1 MHEEQNNAP
10 VKTVRSN
17 RQQANFPNLEEK
29 ENLKALAK
37 KLNADE
43 NIIFTGK
50 LNHSDL
56 IEILKKS
63 KAMLVYTEKDNN
75 MVSIVESIALATP
88 IITTS
93 VPYNSSYIKANELG
107 IVKDDWNE
115 DDLNKIAC
123 DNKYINSCMNYRKYL
138 PTEYKAE
145 QFISIH
151 NGDII

>member
-1 MHEEQNNAP
+1 
-10 VKTVRSN
+10 
-17 RQQANFPNLEEK
+17 
-29 ENLKALAK
+29 
-37 KLNADE
+37 
-43 NIIFTGK
+43 
-50 LNHSDL
+50 
-56 IEILKKS
+56 
-63 KAMLVYTEKDNN
+63 MLVYTEKDNN

-123 DNKYINSCMNYRKYL
+123 DNKYINNCMNYRKYL

-145 QFISIH
+145 QFISIY

>member
-1 MHEEQNNAP
+1 MGEG
-10 VKTVRSN
+10 
-17 RQQANFPNLEEK
+17 EEK

-63 KAMLVYTEKDNN
+63 K
-75 MVSIVESIALATP
+75 ALATP